1 MPRVVVA
8 GLGDTGVLTAM
19 RLARH
24 CEVVGISTKAEFVTG
39 QELGTRLAAPER
51 WQRDNRFGF
60 ESMRGL
66 DRVRVLHGA
75 TTSVDLD
82 AQRVFV
88 RRADGAEIVE
98 PYDALVVA
106 TGVTNGFWRR
116 PEVQSQA
123 DVSRDLESA
132 HVRLAGAEAVA
143 VIGGGASAVNAA
155 AHLALSRPGR
165 RTDLYFPGDGALP
178 QHHRQVWGLVR
189 ERLLALG
196 VGLHPGHRADVPD
209 GFDCDTITGEPVTF
223 ATGQSATS
231 ADAVVWAIGRTSPNT
246 GWLPEELLD
255 ESGFVRVTPTLQ
267 AATRPEVFAIGDVA
281 ATDPLRCSARNR
293 ADGLLADNVRAHL
306 SGRALG
312 TFRPNR
318 VRWGSVLGI
327 QPTGIEVFLPTGKVI
342 RFPLWSVERV
352 LLPWYLYRGVYG
364 GIRRRSGAPQR

>member
-1 MPRVVVA
+1 M
-8 GLGDTGVLTAM
+8 GLGDMGVLTAM

-24 CEVVGISTKAEFVTG
+24 HDVVGISTKAEFVTG

-60 ESMRGL
+60 DSMRGL
-66 DRVRVLHGA
+66 DRVRVVHGA

-82 AQRVFV
+82 GKRVHV
-88 RRADGAEIVE
+88 RRADGVETVE
-98 PYDALVVA
+98 PYDVLVIA

-116 PEVQSQA
+116 PDVQSRA

-132 HVRLAGAEAVA
+132 HARLAGAESVA

-155 AHLALSRPGR
+155 AHLALSSPGR
-165 RTDLYFPGDGALP
+165 RTDLYFPGEGALP
-178 QHHRQVWGLVR
+178 QHHRKVWGLVR

-209 GFDCDTITGEPVTF
+209 GFDHDTITSDPVTF
-223 ATGQSATS
+223 STGQTATT
-231 ADAVVWAIGRTSPNT
+231 ADAVVWAIGRTRPNT
-246 GWLPEELLD
+246 GWLPADLLD
-255 ESGFVRVTPTLQ
+255 EAGFVRVTPTLQ
-267 AATRPEVFAIGDVA
+267 TPDRPDVFAVGDVA

-293 ADGLLADNVRAHL
+293 ADGLLADNVSAHL
-306 SGRALG
+306 SERPLES
-312 TFRPNR
+312 FRPSR

-327 QPTGIEVFLPTGKVI
+327 QPNGIEVFLASGSVI
-342 RFPLWSVERV
+342 CFPLWSVERV

-364 GIRRRSGAPQR
+364 GIRRRRLSARG